1 MIVDLHESLVVVET
15 MQPAHILAGT
25 LGPEQQEAVR
35 RCIEALASKRDH
47 TPTPE
52 PVFRW
57 VGALPDMRE
66 RFTSVELQHQA
77 RCCSTV

>member
-1 MIVDLHESLVVVET
+1 MAEQARPIEDLVR
-15 MQPAHILAGT
+15 T

-35 RCIEALASKRDH
+35 RFIEALASKRDH

-57 VGALPDMRE
+57 AGALPDMRE
-66 RFTSVELQHQA
+66 RFTSVELQHALLAA
-77 RCCSTV
+77 RTEQP